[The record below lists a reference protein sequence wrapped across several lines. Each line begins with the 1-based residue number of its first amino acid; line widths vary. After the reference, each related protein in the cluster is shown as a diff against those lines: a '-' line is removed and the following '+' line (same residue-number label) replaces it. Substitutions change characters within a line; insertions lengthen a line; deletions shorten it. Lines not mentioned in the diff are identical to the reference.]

1 MPKSFEEAVDA
12 IVEKHPEYASDAYE
26 FTRASLDNATEHFC
40 QNRANKHLSAEEL
53 YMGACAYAL
62 DEYGPLAWEVLRFWG
77 MESAGDLGQVV
88 YNLIEAGVFG
98 KQEGDS
104 LEQFRHLPDMRH
116 LLRSPY
122 LPENPP
128 EEEDSGICQQLLSR
142 LSHPV
147 ES

>member
-12 IVEKHPEYASDAYE
+12 IVMQHPEYSSDAYE

-40 QNRANKHLSAEEL
+40 QNRTNKHLSAEEL

-62 DEYGPLAWEVLRFWG
+62 DEYGPLAWEVLHFWG
-77 MESAGDLGQVV
+77 MESASDLGQVV
-88 YNLIEAGVFG
+88 YNLIEAGIFG
-98 KQEGDS
+98 KQEGDT
-104 LEQFRHLPDMRH
+104 LEQFHHLPDLHH

-122 LPENPP
+122 LPEEYP
-128 EEEDSGICQQLLSR
+128 EKEEAGIYQELLSR
-142 LSHPV
+142 LSPPT